1 VLCSVS
7 TSSRRIRGHALF
19 NRCDQASS
27 TPRHQLVT
35 SLLRFVSEGS
45 NLVVLSTSLH
55 CLRYVGIISSYRRG
69 SNESLSKSNN
79 GRLG

>member
-19 NRCDQASS
+19 NRCNQASS

-55 CLRYVGIISSYRRG
+55 CLRYVGIISYRRR
-69 SNESLSKSNN
+69 SKESLSKSNN
-79 GRLG
+79 GRFG